1 MHDIKLHLFNELFLL
16 HSLIE
21 TVTAMLELNVLLLHL
36 NFKDILLELIP
47 ELIRCVLTISLPFA
61 DGFTSNLSLT
71 NQSKAHQALPA
82 QRVPEGPRVKT
93 AEMEEM

>member
-1 MHDIKLHLFNELFLL
+1 
-16 HSLIE
+16 
-21 TVTAMLELNVLLLHL
+21 MLQLNVLLLHL

-47 ELIRCVLTISLPFA
+47 EIRCVLTISLLFA

>member
-1 MHDIKLHLFNELFLL
+1 
-16 HSLIE
+16 
-21 TVTAMLELNVLLLHL
+21 MLELNILLLHL
-36 NFKDILLELIP
+36 NFKDILLELP
-47 ELIRCVLTISLPFA
+47 EVIRCVLTISLPFA